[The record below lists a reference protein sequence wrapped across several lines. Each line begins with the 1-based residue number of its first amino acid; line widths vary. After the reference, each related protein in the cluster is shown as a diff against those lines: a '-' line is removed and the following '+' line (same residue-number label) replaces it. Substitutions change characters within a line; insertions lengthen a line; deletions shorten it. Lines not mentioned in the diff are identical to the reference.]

1 MTPIL
6 AFDIETV
13 PDVNGIRLLYD
24 LPASLPDDEVVLFAQ
39 QKRRAQNGSDFM
51 QHHLHQVVAIS
62 CCMRWGQDKIHVGT
76 IGEMHDS
83 EEEMIAKFFDLIES
97 HTPQLVSW
105 NGGGFDLPVLHY
117 RALIHGIVGRRR
129 QTKALGRARAGR
141 WRGGKYRR
149 RLPCRKVG

>member
-24 LPASLPDDEVVLFAQ
+24 LPASLPDDEVVLFVQ

-105 NGGGFDLPVLHY
+105 NGGSFDLPPS
-117 RALIHGIVGRRR
+117 LIHI
-129 QTKALGRARAGR
+129 
-141 WRGGKYRR
+141 
-149 RLPCRKVG
+149 